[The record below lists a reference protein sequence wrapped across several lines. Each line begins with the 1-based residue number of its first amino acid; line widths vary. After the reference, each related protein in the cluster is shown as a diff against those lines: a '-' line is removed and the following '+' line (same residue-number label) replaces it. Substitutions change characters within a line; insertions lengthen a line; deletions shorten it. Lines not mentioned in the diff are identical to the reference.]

1 MMQFIAWCV
10 FGSSFIFFDTFCQ
23 LVLLLCW
30 KFEGFAWSS
39 DHITIFRDDHLNFSR
54 PSCSGRPWGTGP
66 LPGTLNVL
74 LDNEG
79 ELTLIVP
86 PFLEQFLAIV
96 PLPKLCIWFWIVA
109 GKHFIERLKV
119 LVIAIIALLMEG
131 SWELLDWYSRILFL
145 YSSKASEK
153 FLLISWVSNDSS
165 SSLTSSSASSSFS
178 LWSNALDA
186 VCKSSSS
193 QFPFEWFLHC
203 LGYGHGGKSLVDT
216 KIKKAEKPEWWPSKL
231 TFGQYDHPSKES
243 LQKNEFLIEGILT
256 YFNYDVLSH
265 CDSPPAIQKNQR
277 RRRRTKITSKT
288 CQRSPLRTDTSWK
301 VG

>member
-1 MMQFIAWCV
+1 MASGRI
-10 FGSSFIFFDTFCQ
+10 GK
-23 LVLLLCW
+23 
-30 KFEGFAWSS
+30 KFEENLYLVNALEDLFKK
-39 DHITIFRDDHLNFSR
+39 DDSEE
-54 PSCSGRPWGTGP
+54 T
-66 LPGTLNVL
+66 GTL
-74 LDNEG
+74 
-79 ELTLIVP
+79 ELVTNKEVD
-86 PFLEQFLAIV
+86 
-96 PLPKLCIWFWIVA
+96 LPKLVA
-109 GKHFIERLKV
+109 PFKDK
-119 LVIAIIALLMEG
+119 
-131 SWELLDWYSRILFL
+131 SRGWMDSVVADQAKL
-145 YSSKASEK
+145 Y
-153 FLLISWVSNDSS
+153 LN
-165 SSLTSSSASSSFS
+165 
-178 LWSNALDA
+178 
-186 VCKSSSS
+186 
-193 QFPFEWFLHC
+193 C